1 MKILYIGDV
10 MGQMGQDTVRQVLP
24 DLIRD
29 EQIDFV
35 IAQGENISDG
45 KGMTPDD
52 MRAMQKLGVDLF
64 TGGNWSWAKEE
75 LAPLLENAKE
85 PITRPANYVEDMP
98 GRGYHIA
105 DTPFGKVLVINLL
118 GQIVGFYQPE
128 TSNPLHMVDSIL
140 EETAKEKLVA
150 VVVDFHGDFSS
161 EKLVI
166 GQYLDGRATLV
177 VGDHWHIPTADA
189 MVLPGGT
196 AHITDVGMTGSL
208 DSCLGV
214 KTDVIVQRWLSDER
228 SKNILETDGRR
239 QFCAVIVETNSGDL
253 KAKSITQIVR
263 YLPN

>member
-1 MKILYIGDV
+1 MKLLYIGDI

-35 IAQGENISDG
+35 IAQGENLSDG

-52 MRAMQKLGVDLF
+52 VRGMQKLGIDLF
-64 TGGNWSWAKEE
+64 SGGNWSWAKEE
-75 LAPLLENAKE
+75 IFPLLENAKE
-85 PITRPANYVEDMP
+85 PIVRPANYVEEMP

-105 DTPFGKVLVINLL
+105 ETPFGRVLVINLL
-118 GQIVGFYQPE
+118 GQIVGYYQPE
-128 TSNPLHMVDSIL
+128 TTNPLQKVDEIL
-140 EETAKEKLVA
+140 EQTKNEQLAA

-166 GQYLDGRATLV
+166 GQYLDGRASLV

-189 MVLPGGT
+189 MVFPGGT

-208 DSCLGV
+208 DSCLGI
-214 KTDVIVQRWLSDER
+214 KTEIITQRWASGER
-228 SKNILETDGRR
+228 SKNVLETEGRK
-239 QFCAVIVETNSGDL
+239 QFCAVLVETKSGDL
-253 KAKSITQIVR
+253 KAKSIKQIVR
-263 YLPN
+263 YLDN